1 MLFIRVLFIK
11 LFGLDQI
18 YTQTGRETG
27 RATEGKV
34 RRTTGRANFARRTLP
49 SVARRVY
56 FRNVYTLKAYLV
68 IHSSI

>member
-1 MLFIRVLFIK
+1 MLFIRVLFIRVLFIK

-49 SVARRVY
+49 SVARRV
-56 FRNVYTLKAYLV
+56 TLKGSNPVERL
-68 IHSSI
+68 